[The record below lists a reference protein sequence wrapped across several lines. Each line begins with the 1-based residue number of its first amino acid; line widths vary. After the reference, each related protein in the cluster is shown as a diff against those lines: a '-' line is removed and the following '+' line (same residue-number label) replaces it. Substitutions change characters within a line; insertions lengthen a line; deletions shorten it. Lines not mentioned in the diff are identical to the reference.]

1 MNQRLKLE
9 LAGYVDDGMDYSN
22 SAEVRSIVDASDVAR
37 EFYER
42 LLFANKR
49 LESFFQSKEMHKTNK
64 KLHKF
69 IDDTLEP
76 KDTFWTRWVPASG
89 LMMAAIAML
98 ITFGPFMTPVTEAPA
113 MSNIQV
119 NIPASIPQPQ
129 TIKNYEVNTVWSL
142 ASSMTDEMDAT
153 IYQVMYGVFAANTN
167 AFIGGDLTS
176 IRADK
181 DFVKPDKAL
190 VQMIDPATAQ
200 RMVES
205 YLNQFCNKLLLP
217 PFKY

>member
-1 MNQRLKLE
+1 MNQRLKLQ

-89 LMMAAIAML
+89 LMMAAVAML
-98 ITFGPFMTPVTEAPA
+98 ITFGPFMAPVTEVPA
-113 MSNIQV
+113 MTNIQV

-129 TIKNYEVNTVWSL
+129 TIKNYEVKTVWSL

-200 RMVES
+200 QMVES
-205 YLNQFCNKLLLP
+205 YLN
-217 PFKY
+217 

>member
-1 MNQRLKLE
+1 MNQRLKLQ

-22 SAEVRSIVDASDVAR
+22 SEEVRGIVDASDVAR

-89 LMMAAIAML
+89 LMMAAVAML
-98 ITFGPFMTPVTEAPA
+98 ITFGPFMAPVTEAPA
-113 MSNIQV
+113 ISNIQV

-129 TIKNYEVNTVWSL
+129 TIKSYEVNTVWSL

-153 IYQVMYGVFAANTN
+153 IYQVMYGVFAANTD

-181 DFVKPDKAL
+181 DFVKPDKAI
-190 VQMIDPATAQ
+190 VKMIDPATAQ

-205 YLNQFCNKLLLP
+205 YLN
-217 PFKY
+217 

>member
-1 MNQRLKLE
+1 MNQRLKLQ

-22 SAEVRSIVDASDVAR
+22 SAEVRSIVDASDMAR

-42 LLFANKR
+42 LLFANKH
-49 LESFFQSKEMHKTNK
+49 LESFFQSKEMYKANK

-89 LMMAAIAML
+89 LMMAAVAML
-98 ITFGPFMTPVTEAPA
+98 ITFGPFMAPVTEAPA
-113 MSNIQV
+113 MQNIQV
-119 NIPASIPQPQ
+119 NIPTSIPQPQ
-129 TIKNYEVNTVWSL
+129 TIKSYEVNTVWSL

-190 VQMIDPATAQ
+190 VKMIDPATAQ
-200 RMVES
+200 QMVES
-205 YLNQFCNKLLLP
+205 YLN
-217 PFKY
+217 

>member
-1 MNQRLKLE
+1 MNQRLKLQ

-22 SAEVRSIVDASDVAR
+22 SAEVKSIVDASDVAR

-89 LMMAAIAML
+89 LMMAAVAML

-129 TIKNYEVNTVWSL
+129 TIKNYEVKTVWSL

-200 RMVES
+200 QMVES
-205 YLNQFCNKLLLP
+205 YLN
-217 PFKY
+217 

>member
-1 MNQRLKLE
+1 MNQRLKLQ
-9 LAGYVDDGMDYSN
+9 LAGYVDDGMNYSN

-89 LMMAAIAML
+89 LMMAAVAML

-129 TIKNYEVNTVWSL
+129 TIKSYEVNTVWSL

-200 RMVES
+200 QMVES
-205 YLNQFCNKLLLP
+205 YLN
-217 PFKY
+217 

>member
-1 MNQRLKLE
+1 MNQRLKLQ

-22 SAEVRSIVDASDVAR
+22 SAEVRGIVDASDVAR

-49 LESFFQSKEMHKTNK
+49 LESFFQSKEMQKTNK

-89 LMMAAIAML
+89 LMMAAVAML
-98 ITFGPFMTPVTEAPA
+98 ITFGPFMAPVTEAPA

-129 TIKNYEVNTVWSL
+129 TIKSYEVNTVWSL

-153 IYQVMYGVFAANTN
+153 IYQVMYGVFAANTD

-190 VQMIDPATAQ
+190 VKMIDPVTAQ

-205 YLNQFCNKLLLP
+205 YLN
-217 PFKY
+217 

>member
-1 MNQRLKLE
+1 MNQRLKLQ

-49 LESFFQSKEMHKTNK
+49 LESFFQSKEIHKTNK

-69 IDDTLEP
+69 IDNTLEP

-89 LMMAAIAML
+89 LMMTAVAML
-98 ITFGPFMTPVTEAPA
+98 ITFGPFMTPVTEAPS

-129 TIKNYEVNTVWSL
+129 TIKSYEVNTVWSL

-200 RMVES
+200 QMVES
-205 YLNQFCNKLLLP
+205 YLN
-217 PFKY
+217 

>member
-1 MNQRLKLE
+1 MNQRLKLQ
-9 LAGYVDDGMDYSN
+9 LAGYVDDGMNYSN

-49 LESFFQSKEMHKTNK
+49 LESFFQSKEMHKTNQ

-69 IDDTLEP
+69 IDETLEP
-76 KDTFWTRWVPASG
+76 KNTFWTRWVPASG
-89 LMMAAIAML
+89 LMMAAVAML

-129 TIKNYEVNTVWSL
+129 TIKNYQVNTVWSL
-142 ASSMTDEMDAT
+142 ASSMTNEMDAT

-200 RMVES
+200 QMVES
-205 YLNQFCNKLLLP
+205 YLN
-217 PFKY
+217 

>member
-1 MNQRLKLE
+1 MNQRLKLQ
-9 LAGYVDDGMDYSN
+9 LTGYVDDGMDYSN

-49 LESFFQSKEMHKTNK
+49 LESFFQSKEMHKTNI

-89 LMMAAIAML
+89 LMMAAVAML
-98 ITFGPFMTPVTEAPA
+98 ITFGPFMSPVTESPV

-119 NIPASIPQPQ
+119 NIPSSIPQPQ

-190 VQMIDPATAQ
+190 VKMIDPATAQ
-200 RMVES
+200 QMVES
-205 YLNQFCNKLLLP
+205 YLN
-217 PFKY
+217 

>member
-1 MNQRLKLE
+1 MNQRLKLQ
-9 LAGYVDDGMDYSN
+9 LAGYIDDGMDYSN
-22 SAEVRSIVDASDVAR
+22 SAEVRSIVDTSEVAR

-49 LESFFQSKEMHKTNK
+49 LDSFFQSKEIHKTNK
-64 KLHKF
+64 RLHKF

-89 LMMAAIAML
+89 LMMAAVAML
-98 ITFGPFMTPVTEAPA
+98 ITFGPFMTPVTETPA

-129 TIKNYEVNTVWSL
+129 TIKNYEVKTVWSL

-153 IYQVMYGVFAANTN
+153 IYQVMYGVFAANTD

-200 RMVES
+200 QMVES
-205 YLNQFCNKLLLP
+205 YLN
-217 PFKY
+217 

>member
-1 MNQRLKLE
+1 MNQRLKLQ
-9 LAGYVDDGMDYSN
+9 LAGYVDEGMDYSN
-22 SAEVRSIVDASDVAR
+22 SAEVRSIVGASDVAK

-89 LMMAAIAML
+89 LMMAAVAML
-98 ITFGPFMTPVTEAPA
+98 ITFGPFMTPVTQAPA
-113 MSNIQV
+113 MSNILV
-119 NIPASIPQPQ
+119 NIPTSIPQPQ
-129 TIKNYEVNTVWSL
+129 TIKSYEVKTVWSL

-153 IYQVMYGVFAANTN
+153 IYQVMYGVFAANTD

-190 VQMIDPATAQ
+190 VQMIDPVTAQ
-200 RMVES
+200 QMVES
-205 YLNQFCNKLLLP
+205 YLN
-217 PFKY
+217 

>member
-1 MNQRLKLE
+1 MNQRLKFQ

-22 SAEVRSIVDASDVAR
+22 SAEVRSIVDASDMAR

-69 IDDTLEP
+69 IDETLEP
-76 KDTFWTRWVPASG
+76 KDTFWSRWVPASG
-89 LMMAAIAML
+89 LMMAAVAIL
-98 ITFGPFMTPVTEAPA
+98 ITFGPFMTPVTETPVV
-113 MSNIQV
+113 SNIQV

-181 DFVKPDKAL
+181 DLVKPDKAL
-190 VQMIDPATAQ
+190 VKMIDPATAQ
-200 RMVES
+200 QMVES
-205 YLNQFCNKLLLP
+205 YLN
-217 PFKY
+217 

>member
-1 MNQRLKLE
+1 MNQRLKLQ
-9 LAGYVDDGMDYSN
+9 LAGYVDDGIDYSN
-22 SAEVRSIVDASDVAR
+22 SAEVRSIVDASDVAK

-49 LESFFQSKEMHKTNK
+49 LEGFFQSKEMHKTNK

-89 LMMAAIAML
+89 LMMAAVAML
-98 ITFGPFMTPVTEAPA
+98 ITFGPFMTQVTEAPA
-113 MSNIQV
+113 MSNTQV

-129 TIKNYEVNTVWSL
+129 TIKSYEVNTVWSL

-200 RMVES
+200 QMVES
-205 YLNQFCNKLLLP
+205 YLN
-217 PFKY
+217 

>member
-1 MNQRLKLE
+1 MNQRLKLQ

-89 LMMAAIAML
+89 LMMAAVAML
-98 ITFGPFMTPVTEAPA
+98 ITFGPFMTPVNEAQA

-129 TIKNYEVNTVWSL
+129 IIKNYEVNTVWSL

-190 VQMIDPATAQ
+190 VQMIDPAAAQ
-200 RMVES
+200 QMVES
-205 YLNQFCNKLLLP
+205 YLN
-217 PFKY
+217 

>member
-1 MNQRLKLE
+1 MNQRLKLQ

-22 SAEVRSIVDASDVAR
+22 SAEVRSIVDASNVAR

-49 LESFFQSKEMHKTNK
+49 LESFFQSKEMLKTNK

-89 LMMAAIAML
+89 LMMAAVAML

-200 RMVES
+200 QMVES
-205 YLNQFCNKLLLP
+205 YLN
-217 PFKY
+217 

>member
-1 MNQRLKLE
+1 MNQRLKLQ

-22 SAEVRSIVDASDVAR
+22 SAEVKSIVDASDVAR

-89 LMMAAIAML
+89 LMMAAVAML
-98 ITFGPFMTPVTEAPA
+98 ITFGPFMAPVTEAPA

-190 VQMIDPATAQ
+190 VKMIDPATAQ
-200 RMVES
+200 QMVES
-205 YLNQFCNKLLLP
+205 YLN
-217 PFKY
+217 

>member
-1 MNQRLKLE
+1 MNQRLKLQ

-22 SAEVRSIVDASDVAR
+22 SAEVRSIVDASNVAR

-49 LESFFQSKEMHKTNK
+49 LENFFQSKEMHKTNK

-89 LMMAAIAML
+89 LMMAAVAML

-200 RMVES
+200 QMVES
-205 YLNQFCNKLLLP
+205 YLN
-217 PFKY
+217 

>member
-1 MNQRLKLE
+1 MNQRLKLQ

-49 LESFFQSKEMHKTNK
+49 LEGLFQSKEMHKTNK

-89 LMMAAIAML
+89 LMMAAVAML
-98 ITFGPFMTPVTEAPA
+98 ITFGPFMTPVTQAPA

-129 TIKNYEVNTVWSL
+129 TIRNYEVNTVWSL

-200 RMVES
+200 QMVES
-205 YLNQFCNKLLLP
+205 YLN
-217 PFKY
+217 

>member
-1 MNQRLKLE
+1 MNQRLKLQ

-42 LLFANKR
+42 LLFSSKR
-49 LESFFQSKEMHKTNK
+49 LESFFQSKEMHKTNT

-89 LMMAAIAML
+89 LMMAAVAIL
-98 ITFGPFMTPVTEAPA
+98 ITFGPFMTPVTETNA
-113 MSNIQV
+113 MPNIQV

-190 VQMIDPATAQ
+190 VKMIDPATAQ

-205 YLNQFCNKLLLP
+205 YLN
-217 PFKY
+217 

>member
-1 MNQRLKLE
+1 MNQRLKLQ
-9 LAGYVDDGMDYSN
+9 LAGYVEDGMDYCN

-64 KLHKF
+64 QLQKF

-76 KDTFWTRWVPASG
+76 KDAFWTCWIPASG
-89 LMMAAIAML
+89 LMTAAVAML
-98 ITFGPFMTPVTEAPA
+98 ITFGPFMTPVTEVSVMP
-113 MSNIQV
+113 NIQV
-119 NIPASIPQPQ
+119 NIPASIPKPQ
-129 TIKNYEVNTVWSL
+129 TIKSYEVNTVWSL

-200 RMVES
+200 QMVES
-205 YLNQFCNKLLLP
+205 YLN
-217 PFKY
+217 

>member
-1 MNQRLKLE
+1 MNQRLKLQ

-42 LLFANKR
+42 LLFANNR
-49 LESFFQSKEMHKTNK
+49 LENFFQSKEMHKANK
-64 KLHKF
+64 NLHKF

-89 LMMAAIAML
+89 LMMAAVAML

-113 MSNIQV
+113 MSSIQV

-200 RMVES
+200 QMVES
-205 YLNQFCNKLLLP
+205 YLN
-217 PFKY
+217 

>member
-1 MNQRLKLE
+1 MNQRLKFQ

-22 SAEVRSIVDASDVAR
+22 SAEVRSIVDASYVAR

-89 LMMAAIAML
+89 LMMAAVAML

-113 MSNIQV
+113 MSNIQL

-129 TIKNYEVNTVWSL
+129 TIKSYEVNTVWSL

-200 RMVES
+200 QMVES
-205 YLNQFCNKLLLP
+205 YLN
-217 PFKY
+217 

>member
-1 MNQRLKLE
+1 LFGEEAEMNQRLKLE

-89 LMMAAIAML
+89 LMMAAVAML
-98 ITFGPFMTPVTEAPA
+98 ITFGPFMSPVTEAPA

-129 TIKNYEVNTVWSL
+129 TIKNYQVNTVWSL

-190 VQMIDPATAQ
+190 VKMIDPATAQ
-200 RMVES
+200 QMVES
-205 YLNQFCNKLLLP
+205 YLN
-217 PFKY
+217 

>member
-1 MNQRLKLE
+1 MNQRLKLQ

-129 TIKNYEVNTVWSL
+129 TIKSYEVNTVWSL

-190 VQMIDPATAQ
+190 VQMIDPAAAQ
-200 RMVES
+200 QMVES
-205 YLNQFCNKLLLP
+205 YLN
-217 PFKY
+217 

>member
-1 MNQRLKLE
+1 MNQRLKLQ

-49 LESFFQSKEMHKTNK
+49 LESFFQSKEMYKTNK

-89 LMMAAIAML
+89 LMMAAVAIL

-129 TIKNYEVNTVWSL
+129 TIKSYEVNTVWSL

-153 IYQVMYGVFAANTN
+153 IYQVMYGVFAANIN

-190 VQMIDPATAQ
+190 VKMIDPATAQ
-200 RMVES
+200 QMVES
-205 YLNQFCNKLLLP
+205 YLN
-217 PFKY
+217 

>member
-1 MNQRLKLE
+1 MNQRLKLQ
-9 LAGYVDDGMDYSN
+9 LAGYIDDGMNYSN
-22 SAEVRSIVDASDVAR
+22 SAEVRSIVDASDVTK

-89 LMMAAIAML
+89 LMMAAVAML

-190 VQMIDPATAQ
+190 VKMIDPATAQ
-200 RMVES
+200 QMVES
-205 YLNQFCNKLLLP
+205 YLN
-217 PFKY
+217 

>member
-1 MNQRLKLE
+1 MNQRLKLQ
-9 LAGYVDDGMDYSN
+9 LAGYMDDGMDYSN

-37 EFYER
+37 QFYER

-49 LESFFQSKEMHKTNK
+49 LESFFQSREMHKTNK

-89 LMMAAIAML
+89 LMMAAVALL
-98 ITFGPFMTPVTEAPA
+98 ITFGPFMTPVTETPA
-113 MSNIQV
+113 LSNIQV

-129 TIKNYEVNTVWSL
+129 TIKSYEVKTVWSL

-190 VQMIDPATAQ
+190 VQMIDPAIAQ
-200 RMVES
+200 QMVES
-205 YLNQFCNKLLLP
+205 YLN
-217 PFKY
+217 

>member
-1 MNQRLKLE
+1 MNQRLKLQ

-42 LLFANKR
+42 LLYANKR
-49 LESFFQSKEMHKTNK
+49 LEGFFQSKEMHKTNK

-89 LMMAAIAML
+89 LMMAAVAML
-98 ITFGPFMTPVTEAPA
+98 ITFGPFTTPVTETPA

-129 TIKNYEVNTVWSL
+129 TIKSYEVNTVWSL

-153 IYQVMYGVFAANTN
+153 IYQVMYGVFAANTD

-190 VQMIDPATAQ
+190 VKMIDPVTAQ

-205 YLNQFCNKLLLP
+205 YLN
-217 PFKY
+217 

>member
-1 MNQRLKLE
+1 MNQRLKLQ

-42 LLFANKR
+42 LLFSSKR
-49 LESFFQSKEMHKTNK
+49 LESFFQSKEMHKTNT

-89 LMMAAIAML
+89 LMMAAVAML
-98 ITFGPFMTPVTEAPA
+98 ITFGPFMTPVTETNA
-113 MSNIQV
+113 MPNIQV

-153 IYQVMYGVFAANTN
+153 IYQVMYGVFAANTD

-190 VQMIDPATAQ
+190 VKMIDPATAQ

-205 YLNQFCNKLLLP
+205 YLN
-217 PFKY
+217 

>member
-1 MNQRLKLE
+1 LFGQEAKMNQRLKLQ

-22 SAEVRSIVDASDVAR
+22 SAEVRSIVDGSDVAR

-76 KDTFWTRWVPASG
+76 KDAFWTRWVPASG
-89 LMMAAIAML
+89 LMMAAVAML
-98 ITFGPFMTPVTEAPA
+98 ITFGPFMTPVTESPV

-181 DFVKPDKAL
+181 DFVKPDKTL
-190 VQMIDPATAQ
+190 VKMIDPVTAQ
-200 RMVES
+200 QMVES
-205 YLNQFCNKLLLP
+205 YLN
-217 PFKY
+217 